1 MIRIEVKRWL
11 KMSRDDFDSAQ
22 VNFDNK
28 KYYVCVF
35 LCQQSVEKGL
45 KAIVIRKTGE
55 LFKVHDL
62 ILLGKKLNAPEGIL
76 AECDKINGVYLDTR
90 YGDIGGKV
98 PSEKFDMNMA
108 KTFLK
113 STNKVLKW
121 LEKEI

>member
-55 LFKVHDL
+55 LFKVHDFNLERVEKTLENL
-62 ILLGKKLNAPEGIL
+62 I
-76 AECDKINGVYLDTR
+76 
-90 YGDIGGKV
+90 
-98 PSEKFDMNMA
+98 
-108 KTFLK
+108 
-113 STNKVLKW
+113 
-121 LEKEI
+121 